1 MKLKKGG
8 ISSHL
13 IPNGKTPRNA
23 CMCRIALLLLNA
35 LKCEVSSNVEGE
47 NCGCRIEEEVEVKEA
62 EN

>member
-47 NCGCRIEEEVEVKEA
+47 TVVA
-62 EN
+62 ESKRK